1 MDSPSRLGTEFS
13 FRPVSPDPT
22 DSGELGSQ
30 STISSA
36 SGVTPSHNQRAVSPL
51 QQSSPGRIPD
61 ADSESMEGVDTYDE
75 RLIATRSCGVLEGSS
90 SDAAAIFEDL
100 KSRAESVKAYKFR
113 SNFDTFLLE
122 ALSREGPA
130 KLTRNTVPELSGW
143 QRNAQLMH
151 RNTALVMCVD
161 SLYDFANNSQVDEES
176 RRLMCQILVD
186 EFNRLDAQGNEQTVY
201 LMTELVKLAEFLS
214 YSSIEEKVSNL
225 GSLVSHVQ
233 AKDLD
238 LEKLKNICEFD
249 LCVLA
254 AMLSDSIRMHDGAS
268 VQPCSTE
275 FSELL
280 NIFRAHFS
288 AAGGEGPDATRILD
302 LLRSIKVIP
311 VSYGVNALNV
321 GGGGQGSGLPVLRA
335 FPLLDSDI
343 NQTKCLLMLAANGEG
358 GNKENY
364 RMVAGNLWDYHCSS
378 ILPPPDGAEN
388 NP

>member
-1 MDSPSRLGTEFS
+1 MDSSSRLGTEFS

-51 QQSSPGRIPD
+51 PPSLPGRIPD
-61 ADSESMEGVDTYDE
+61 ADSERMEGVDTYEE

-113 SNFDTFLLE
+113 ADFDTFLLE

-130 KLTRNTVPELSGW
+130 KLTRNTVPELSGLE
-143 QRNAQLMH
+143 RNPQLRY

-161 SLYDFANNSQVDEES
+161 SLYDFANNSQVDEDS
-176 RRLMCQILVD
+176 HRLMCQILVD
-186 EFNRLDAQGNEQTVY
+186 GFNRLDAQGNEQTVY
-201 LMTELVKLAEFLS
+201 LMTELIKLAEFLS
-214 YSSIEEKVSNL
+214 CSSIEEKVSNL
-225 GSLVSHVQ
+225 GSLVSLVQ
-233 AKDLD
+233 AKGLD
-238 LEKLKNICEFD
+238 LEKLKNVCEFD

-254 AMLSDSIRMHDGAS
+254 AMLSDAVRMPDGAS
-268 VQPCSTE
+268 VEFYSTQ
-275 FSELL
+275 FSDLL
-280 NIFRAHFS
+280 NIFRTHFS
-288 AAGGEGPDATRILD
+288 TAGGEGPDATRILD
-302 LLRSIKVIP
+302 LLRTIKDIP
-311 VSYGVNALNV
+311 VSYGVHAFNV

-343 NQTKCLLMLAANGEG
+343 NQTKYLLVLAANGEG

-364 RMVAGNLWDYHCSS
+364 RMVASNLWDYHCSS
-378 ILPPPDGAEN
+378 ILPPPDGAGN

>member
-1 MDSPSRLGTEFS
+1 MDSSSRLGTEFS
-13 FRPVSPDPT
+13 FRPVRPDPT
-22 DSGELGSQ
+22 DSGELASQ

-36 SGVTPSHNQRAVSPL
+36 SGVTPSHDQRAVSPL
-51 QQSSPGRIPD
+51 PQSSPGRMPD
-61 ADSESMEGVDTYDE
+61 ADSERMEGVDTYEE

-100 KSRAESVKAYKFR
+100 KSRAESVKTYKFR
-113 SNFDTFLLE
+113 ADFDTFLLD

-130 KLTRNTVPELSGW
+130 KLTRNTVPELSGLE
-143 QRNAQLMH
+143 RNPQLKY
-151 RNTALVMCVD
+151 RNSALVMCVD

-201 LMTELVKLAEFLS
+201 LMTELIKLAEFLS

-225 GSLVSHVQ
+225 GSLVSLVQ
-233 AKDLD
+233 SKGLD
-238 LEKLKNICEFD
+238 LEKLKNVCKFD

-254 AMLSDSIRMHDGAS
+254 AILSDSIRMHDGAS

-275 FSELL
+275 FPELL

-288 AAGGEGPDATRILD
+288 AAGGESPDATHILD
-302 LLRSIKVIP
+302 LLRSIKGIP
-311 VSYGVNALNV
+311 VSYGLRALHV
-321 GGGGQGSGLPVLRA
+321 GGGGQDSGLPVLRA
-335 FPLLDSDI
+335 FPLLDNDI
-343 NQTKCLLMLAANGEG
+343 NQAKCLLMLAANGEG

-364 RMVAGNLWDYHCSS
+364 RMVASDLWDYHCSS
-378 ILPPPDGAEN
+378 ILTPPDGAGN